1 MLYIDDV
8 GNNTVR
14 FGHAV
19 GGGDYAKYLP
29 NNMAARSSE
38 QVGGDSVGRVW
49 ITDTDTNESVV
60 DCYDPALITLDGVVY
75 ANPGNFVQ
83 AFNAMVE
90 GDELV
95 LATTTTTTELATTTT
110 TT

>member
-14 FGHAV
+14 FGHEV

-49 ITDTDTNESVV
+49 VTDTDTNESIV
-60 DCYDPALITLDGVVY
+60 DCYDPAKITLDGVVY

-83 AFNAMVE
+83 AFNAMIAAE
-90 GDELV
+90 DS
-95 LATTTTTTELATTTT
+95 ATTTTTT
-110 TT
+110 